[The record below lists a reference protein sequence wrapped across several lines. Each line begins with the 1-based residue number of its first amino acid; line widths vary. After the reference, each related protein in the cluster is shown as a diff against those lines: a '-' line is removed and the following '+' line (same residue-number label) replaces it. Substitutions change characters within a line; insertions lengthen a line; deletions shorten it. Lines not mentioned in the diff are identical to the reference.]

1 MNGLINKFTSIFCI
15 TRMGILRLN
24 LKIYGII
31 WDLRIPVL
39 RDLNHFLINK
49 GTYRRRYIVF
59 CDTHH
64 LKRFESGVI
73 FIVVKEELTII
84 QN

>member
-1 MNGLINKFTSIFCI
+1 MNGLINKFTSNFGI

-24 LKIYGII
+24 LIKIG
-31 WDLRIPVL
+31 DLRIPVL

-49 GTYRRRYIVF
+49 STYRLRYIVF
-59 CDTHH
+59 CDAHH
-64 LKRFESGVI
+64 LKSLECEVI

-84 QN
+84 QIQN